1 MKFSANHIVA
11 LLAFVVPSTN
21 ASGLILRAI
30 DASGDGTFPQCAMDA
45 GLIGTEL
52 NAIFEAAADEEI
64 GGGGR
69 GLRGRELQTSQ
80 CRILCKGFYPGTCVW
95 AYPWCVGQRAR
106 GLEEEQPI
114 VNGVEL
120 LVEENTL
127 ECASLYLDVHAKLV
141 QLAGQV
147 DDACAA
153 ELLAPAENK
162 CFRIVHN

>member
-1 MKFSANHIVA
+1 MKFSANCIVA

-21 ASGLILRAI
+21 ASGLILRAM

-52 NAIFEAAADEEI
+52 SAIFEATAAEEGS

-69 GLRGRELQTSQ
+69 ALRGRELQTSQ
-80 CRILCKGFYPGTCVW
+80 CRILCKGFYPGTCVR

-106 GLEEEQPI
+106 SLEEEQPF
-114 VNGVEL
+114 VNF
-120 LVEENTL
+120 VEENSL
-127 ECASLYLDVHAKLV
+127 ECASLYLDVHTKLV

-153 ELLAPAENK
+153 ELLAPQENK